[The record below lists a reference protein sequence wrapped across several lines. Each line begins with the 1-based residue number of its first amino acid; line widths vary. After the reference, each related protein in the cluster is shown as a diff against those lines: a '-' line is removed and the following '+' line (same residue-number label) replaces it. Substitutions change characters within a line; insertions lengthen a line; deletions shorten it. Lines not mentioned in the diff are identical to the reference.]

1 MYDTYNSKPYARSK
15 FKMVIE
21 GNTYCEKKS
30 RSSEFRSQIH
40 QANLAR

>member
-21 GNTYCEKKS
+21 GNTYCEKKVGR
-30 RSSEFRSQIH
+30 RSSDRKYTQQI
-40 QANLAR
+40 